1 MSSYPPLNSLRA
13 FEASIRLNSFSRAAE
28 ELNVT
33 PGAVGQQI
41 RKLEDWLGVEL
52 FARSVRQVKPTADGL
67 EYAARISPALQQII
81 DASQHLRGQREHM
94 VRVVMPPSFAAKWFS
109 KRMARFLIDYPSTSL
124 HVGSSVQFTDFD
136 RDPVDIAV
144 RYFDG
149 NDEKLESVLIYR
161 GQAAAF
167 CSPAYRDR
175 MGFERP
181 ADLAR
186 ATLLNDILHDWWEEW
201 LGQFAEMNPV
211 EIAAIKR
218 IEIDQTSMA
227 IEAAIHGQGVVMA
240 NPLLAEED
248 VMEGKLIHLFPEQV
262 QIVPLG
268 YYLVHPKNRELRGQ
282 VKLFRDWLLGEAQE
296 LSLLQNT

>member
-1 MSSYPPLNSLRA
+1 MGSYTPLNSLRA
-13 FEASIRLNSFSRAAE
+13 FEASIRLNSFSLAAE

-33 PGAVGQQI
+33 PGAIGQQI

-52 FARSVRQVKPTADGL
+52 FTRSVRQVKPTADGL
-67 EYAARISPALQQII
+67 EYAAHIQPALQQIV
-81 DASQHLRGQREHM
+81 DASRRLRGRLDQS

-124 HVGSSVQFTDFD
+124 HVGSSSQYTDFD
-136 RDPVDIAV
+136 RDPVDLAV

-149 NDEKLESVLIYR
+149 CDDKLESVLLYR
-161 GQAAAF
+161 GRAAAF

-175 MGFERP
+175 IGLWHP

-186 ATLLNDILHDWWEEW
+186 ATLLNDILHDWWAEW
-201 LGQFAEMNPV
+201 LGRFASMNEA
-211 EIAAIKR
+211 EIASIKH
-218 IEIDQTSMA
+218 IDIDQTSMA
-227 IEAAIHGQGVVMA
+227 IEAAIHEQGVVIA

-262 QIVPLG
+262 LMVPLG
-268 YYLVHPKNRELRGQ
+268 YYLIHPKNRELRGQ
-282 VKLFRDWLLGEAQE
+282 VKLFRDWLLNEARE
-296 LSLLQNT
+296 LTLAQNL